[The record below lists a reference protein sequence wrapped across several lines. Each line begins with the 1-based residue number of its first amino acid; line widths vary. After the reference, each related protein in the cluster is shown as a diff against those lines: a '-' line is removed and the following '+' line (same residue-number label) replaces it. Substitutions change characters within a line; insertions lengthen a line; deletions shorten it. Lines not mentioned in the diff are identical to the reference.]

1 MDSNKKT
8 TSTTRYPVLKFI
20 YEIAAANSYEL
31 LINKKPLQDFKNPHT
46 SYFIHN
52 PYTPVPLKA
61 IKELLTYYKKRKK
74 WKKVFNLHKAQIKL
88 SYKKITRD
96 KKDAV

>member
-1 MDSNKKT
+1 
-8 TSTTRYPVLKFI
+8 LKFI
-20 YEIAAANSYEL
+20 YEIAANNSYEL
-31 LINKKPLQDFKNPHT
+31 LINKKPLQDFTNPQT

-61 IKELLTYYKKRKK
+61 IKELVAYYKKRKK
-74 WKKVFNLHKAQIKL
+74 WKKVINLHKAQIKL
-88 SYKKITRD
+88 NYEKIIRN